1 CSLKMHDEWICTLL
15 RIEIE
20 SCCWRGSRHHRVCSA
35 SEEEHG
41 DERKD
46 PKRLIGP
53 SLVIRR
59 RTRGISRGRAAAGG
73 CMPVLGAKSGAEIR
87 HRCVPHVVLLALRPE
102 LQ

>member
-1 CSLKMHDEWICTLL
+1 MTNGYVLFF
-15 RIEIE
+15 E
-20 SCCWRGSRHHRVCSA
+20 SRSKAVVGEGADITVSA
-35 SEEEHG
+35 PPVRRSTATNARTRSG
-41 DERKD
+41 F
-46 PKRLIGP
+46 IGP